1 MFVGLKMLKKIPT
14 IGPDTLVVDADKI
27 MEQNRLWMLMVLT
40 DGKLTGYVT
49 KEDIRAALPSPA
61 TTLSR
66 HELNYLLG
74 EMTVKEVVKK
84 NPPSVTP
91 ETDIERAAQ
100 IMDEHNLAGLAVV
113 GTNQQFLGYISRSV
127 MLEVLVEE
135 MGLTQP
141 GSRICIEVEDK
152 SGVMA
157 NVTRIL
163 TELGVNII
171 ATATFYHAGARML
184 VFRIG
189 VEDPGQV
196 VQTLTDNGYNVVR
209 PEDMAKEWGVS

>member
-1 MFVGLKMLKKIPT
+1 MLKKIPT

-100 IMDEHNLAGLAVV
+100 IMDERNLAGLAVV
-113 GTNQQFLGYISRSV
+113 DSDKRFLGYISRSV

-141 GSRICIEVEDK
+141 GSRICIQVEDK
-152 SGVMA
+152 SGVMS
-157 NVTRIL
+157 NVTRLIA
-163 TELGVNII
+163 EMGVNII

-184 VFRIG
+184 VFRVG
-189 VEDPGQV
+189 LDDPSKV
-196 VQTLTDNGYNVVR
+196 VSVLTENGYNVVR
-209 PEDMAKEWGVS
+209 PEDMAKEWNLA

>member
-1 MFVGLKMLKKIPT
+1 MFVGLKMFKEIPT
-14 IGPDTLVVDADKI
+14 IGPDTLVVDADRI

-40 DGKLTGYVT
+40 EGKLTGYVT
-49 KEDIRAALPSPA
+49 KEDIRAAMPSRA

-74 EMTVKEVVKK
+74 ELTVKEVVKK

-91 ETDIERAAQ
+91 ETEIERAAQ
-100 IMDEHNLAGLAVV
+100 IMYEHNLAGLAVV
-113 GTNQQFLGYISRSV
+113 GDEQRFLGYISRSV
-127 MLEVLVEE
+127 MLDVLVEE

-141 GSRICIEVEDK
+141 GSRICIEVEDR

-157 NVTRIL
+157 NVTKLIADM
-163 TELGVNII
+163 GVNII

-184 VFRIG
+184 VLRIG
-189 VEDPGQV
+189 VEDPDEV
-196 VQTLTDNGYNVVR
+196 VRVLKDHDYKVVR
-209 PEDMAKEWGVS
+209 PEDVAREWGVV

>member
-1 MFVGLKMLKKIPT
+1 MFVGLKMFKEIPT
-14 IGPDTLVVDADKI
+14 IGPDTLVVDADRI

-40 DGKLTGYVT
+40 EGKLTGYVT
-49 KEDIRAALPSPA
+49 KEDIRAAMPSRA

-74 EMTVKEVVKK
+74 ELTVKEVVKK

-91 ETDIERAAQ
+91 ETEIERAAQ
-100 IMDEHNLAGLAVV
+100 IMYEHNLAGLAVV
-113 GTNQQFLGYISRSV
+113 GDEQRFLGYISRSV
-127 MLEVLVEE
+127 MLDVLVEE

-141 GSRICIEVEDK
+141 GSRICIEVEDR

-157 NVTRIL
+157 NVTKLIADM
-163 TELGVNII
+163 GVNII

-184 VFRIG
+184 VLRIG
-189 VEDPGQV
+189 VENPDEV
-196 VQTLTDNGYNVVR
+196 VRVLKDHDYKVVR
-209 PEDMAKEWGVS
+209 PEDVAREWGVV